1 MEDLERVLLGDI
13 ERSIDQ
19 FPGEPDQWLY
29 TFDST
34 DWRTVEN
41 EYNYALNW
49 IEESGKFEIDRT
61 SSGYD
66 HDSLWIYFSSQ

>member
-1 MEDLERVLLGDI
+1 MEELKRTLLGEI
-13 ERSIDQ
+13 VRSIDE
-19 FPGEPDQWLY
+19 FPGDEEQWLY

-34 DWRTVEN
+34 DWRTVEY

-49 IEESGKFEIDRT
+49 IEESGKFKIDRT